1 MPVFAAPPG
10 IPGSPDRCSMQC
22 PPRSGRTDR
31 VNEWAL
37 GAAASSSPSSESR
50 YRVASAAT
58 SQQRPDSVA
67 TPGHPYGVRQ
77 PRSVCAVA
85 EATAFGPADTLNS
98 VPGPH
103 RVVAALCA
111 LTLMTSAC
119 TVSPPPAPQST
130 DTSKITTP
138 PPPKATQIIMAIDSI
153 GPGFNSH
160 LLSDQSPVNAAIS
173 SLVLPSSFRPVPDPA
188 SPTGSRWELDTT
200 LLESAVVTN
209 ENPFTVTYKIRPEAQ
224 WTDNAPIGADDFSY
238 LWRQMVSHP
247 GVVDPA
253 GYDLITGVQSVEG
266 GKTAV
271 VTFSQPYP
279 AWRELF
285 NDILPAHIVKD
296 VPGGFAAGLARALP
310 VTGGQFRVE
319 NIDPQRDE
327 ILLARNDRYW
337 SAPAK
342 PDQVLF
348 RRGGA
353 TAALADSIRNGDTQV
368 AQVHGG
374 AAAFAQLS
382 AIPDVRTARI
392 VTPRVM
398 QLTLRAQ
405 QAALADSQVRKAILG
420 LVDVDLLASVGA
432 GDDNT
437 VTLAQAQV
445 RSPSDPGYVPTAP
458 PALTKE
464 AALTLLANA
473 GYQVEPVETTP
484 PATPGTPAPENNRG
498 RVTKDGVPL
507 TLVLGVAANDPTAVA
522 VANTAADQ
530 LRNVGIAASVA
541 ALDPVALYG
550 DALINNKVD
559 AVVGW
564 HQAGGDLAT
573 ALASRYGCPAL
584 EATAVSTATPGPT
597 SSPSPSPTSNA
608 PVPPPPTTTATPTT
622 PSPAPESGQLVQAPS
637 NITGICDRSIQP
649 KIDAALDGTE
659 DIGEVINAVESR
671 LWNMSTVLPILQ
683 DTTIVAA
690 GPSVQNVCLSGAVP
704 VGIVGDAG
712 MWVKAA
718 Q

>member
-1 MPVFAAPPG
+1 MGVPTACFRDW
-10 IPGSPDRCSMQC
+10 ITSS
-22 PPRSGRTDR
+22 
-31 VNEWAL
+31 AL
-37 GAAASSSPSSESR
+37 ITAS
-50 YRVASAAT
+50 VLL
-58 SQQRPDSVA
+58 V
-67 TPGHPYGVRQ
+67 GG
-77 PRSVCAVA
+77 
-85 EATAFGPADTLNS
+85 
-98 VPGPH
+98 
-103 RVVAALCA
+103 
-111 LTLMTSAC
+111 C

-130 DTSKITTP
+130 DTTETAAP
-138 PPPKATQIIMAIDSI
+138 PPPKATQIIMAIDTI

-173 SLVLPSSFRPVPDPA
+173 SLVLPSSFRPIADPA
-188 SPTGSRWELDTT
+188 TPTGSRWELDPS
-200 LLESAVVTN
+200 LLLSAEVTN
-209 ENPFTVTYKIRPEAQ
+209 QSPFTVTYKIRPEAQ
-224 WTDNAPIGADDFSY
+224 WTDNAPIAADDY
-238 LWRQMVSHP
+238 WYQWRQMVSQP

-253 GYDLITGVQSVEG
+253 GYDLVTGVQSVDG

-296 VPGGFAAGLARALP
+296 VPGGFDAGLVRTMP

-319 NIDPQRDE
+319 SIDPQRDE

-337 SAPAK
+337 GPPAA
-342 PDQVLF
+342 PDQILF

-353 TAALADSIRNGDTQV
+353 PAALADSIRNGDTQV

-374 AAAFAQLS
+374 QAAFAQLS

-405 QAALADSQVRKAILG
+405 QPALADSQVRKAILG
-420 LVDVDLLASVGA
+420 LLDVDLLASVGA

-464 AALTLLANA
+464 DALTVLANA
-473 GYQVEPVETTP
+473 GYQVEPVETTLP
-484 PATPGTPAPENNRG
+484 LTPGTPAPENNRG
-498 RVTKDGVPL
+498 RITKDGVPL

-530 LRNVGIAASVA
+530 LRNVGITASVS

-550 DALINNKVD
+550 DALINNRVD

-573 ALASRYGCPAL
+573 SLASRYGCPAL
-584 EATAVSTATPGPT
+584 EATAVSTATPGT
-597 SSPSPSPTSNA
+597 TSSSPSSSAASTQPT
-608 PVPPPPTTTATPTT
+608 PVNPTTTATQT
-622 PSPAPESGQLVQAPS
+622 SPIPA
-637 NITGICDRSIQP
+637 
-649 KIDAALDGTE
+649 
-659 DIGEVINAVESR
+659 
-671 LWNMSTVLPILQ
+671 
-683 DTTIVAA
+683 
-690 GPSVQNVCLSGAVP
+690 
-704 VGIVGDAG
+704 
-712 MWVKAA
+712 
-718 Q
+718 

>member
-1 MPVFAAPPG
+1 M
-10 IPGSPDRCSMQC
+10 
-22 PPRSGRTDR
+22 
-31 VNEWAL
+31 
-37 GAAASSSPSSESR
+37 
-50 YRVASAAT
+50 
-58 SQQRPDSVA
+58 
-67 TPGHPYGVRQ
+67 
-77 PRSVCAVA
+77 
-85 EATAFGPADTLNS
+85 
-98 VPGPH
+98 PGPL
-103 RVVAALCA
+103 RVIAALSA
-111 LTLMTSAC
+111 LVTLVGGC

-130 DTSKITTP
+130 DTSQSTP
-138 PPPKATQIIMAIDSI
+138 PPPAKATQIIMAIDSI
-153 GPGFNSH
+153 GPGFNPH

-173 SLVLPSSFRPVPDPA
+173 SLVLPSSFRPVPDPN
-188 SPTGSRWELDTT
+188 SPTGSRWELDPT
-200 LLESAVVTN
+200 LLESAEVISQ
-209 ENPFTVTYKIRPEAQ
+209 NPFTVAYKIRPEAS
-224 WTDNAPIGADDFSY
+224 WTDNAPIAADDFWY
-238 LWRQMVSHP
+238 LWRQMVGQP

-253 GYDLITGVQSVEG
+253 GYDLITGVQSIEG

-271 VTFSQPYP
+271 VTFAQPYP

-285 NDILPAHIVKD
+285 NNILPAHIVKD

-319 NIDPQRDE
+319 SIDPQRDE

-353 TAALADSIRNGDTQV
+353 PAALADSIRNGDTQV

-405 QAALADSQVRKAILG
+405 QPALSDSQVRKAILG
-420 LVDVDLLASVGA
+420 LLDVDLLASVGA

-458 PALTKE
+458 PAMTKE
-464 AALTLLANA
+464 AALALLAEA
-473 GYQVEPVETTP
+473 GYQVEPIDTTAPTTP
-484 PATPGTPAPENNRG
+484 GAPTPENRG
-498 RVTKDGVPL
+498 RITKDGVPL

-530 LRNVGIAASVA
+530 LRNVGIAASVS
-541 ALDPVALYG
+541 ALDPVVLYG
-550 DALINNKVD
+550 DALINNRVD

-573 ALASRYGCPAL
+573 SLASRYGCPAL
-584 EATAVSTATPGPT
+584 EATAVSTATPGTTP
-597 SSPSPSPTSNA
+597 SPSPSPTSTSPTSLKPA
-608 PVPPPPTTTATPTT
+608 TTATQTSPPPT
-622 PSPAPESGQLVQAPS
+622 PESGQLVQAPS

-659 DIGEVINAVESR
+659 DIGQVINAVEPR
-671 LWNMSTVLPILQ
+671 LWNMATVLPILQ

-690 GPSVQNVCLSGAVP
+690 GPSVQNVSLTGTVP

-712 MWVKAA
+712 KWVKAP

>member
-1 MPVFAAPPG
+1 MV
-10 IPGSPDRCSMQC
+10 
-22 PPRSGRTDR
+22 T
-31 VNEWAL
+31 L
-37 GAAASSSPSSESR
+37 
-50 YRVASAAT
+50 VA
-58 SQQRPDSVA
+58 
-67 TPGHPYGVRQ
+67 
-77 PRSVCAVA
+77 
-85 EATAFGPADTLNS
+85 
-98 VPGPH
+98 
-103 RVVAALCA
+103 
-111 LTLMTSAC
+111 AC

-130 DTSKITTP
+130 DTSETTAP
-138 PPPKATQIIMAIDSI
+138 PPVKATQIIMAIDWI
-153 GPGFNSH
+153 GPGFNPH

-173 SLVLPSSFRPVPDPA
+173 ALVLPSSFRPIPDPKT
-188 SPTGSRWELDTT
+188 PTGSRWEMDPT
-200 LLESAVVTN
+200 LLESAEVTS
-209 ENPFTVTYKIRPEAQ
+209 EDPFTVTYKIRPEAS
-224 WTDNAPIGADDFSY
+224 WTDNAPIGADDYWY
-238 LWRQMVSHP
+238 LWQQMVSQP

-296 VPGGFAAGLARALP
+296 VPGGFAAGLARTLP

-337 SAPAK
+337 GPPAK
-342 PDQVLF
+342 PDLVLL
-348 RRGGA
+348 RRGGDS
-353 TAALADSIRNGDTQV
+353 AALADSIRNGDTQV

-374 AAAFAQLS
+374 AATFAQLS

-405 QAALADSQVRKAILG
+405 QPALADSQVRKAILG
-420 LVDVDLLASVGA
+420 LLDVDLLASVGA

-458 PALTKE
+458 PAMAKE
-464 AALTLLANA
+464 DALGLLADA
-473 GYQVEPVETTP
+473 GYELEPVVTTAP
-484 PATPGTPAPENNRG
+484 PTPGAPPPDGDRG
-498 RVTKDGVPL
+498 RIAKDGVPL
-507 TLVLGVAANDPTAVA
+507 SLVIGVAANDPTSVA

-530 LRNVGIAASVA
+530 LRNVGITASVS
-541 ALDPVALYG
+541 ALDPVVLYG
-550 DALINNKVD
+550 DALTNNRVD

-564 HQAGGDLAT
+564 RHAGGDLAT
-573 ALASRYGCPAL
+573 ALASRYGCRAL
-584 EATAVSTATPGPT
+584 EATPVATVQPGATTPKTPTATAPT
-597 SSPSPSPTSNA
+597 APRPT
-608 PVPPPPTTTATPTT
+608 PTATT
-622 PSPAPESGQLVQAPS
+622 PSPAPEPGELVQAPS

-649 KIDAALDGTE
+649 KIDAALDGSA
-659 DIGEVINAVESR
+659 DIADVITAVEPR
-671 LWNMSTVLPILQ
+671 LWNMATVLPILQ

-690 GPSVQNVCLSGAVP
+690 GPSVQNVSLSGAVP

-712 MWVKAA
+712 QWVKTKP
-718 Q
+718 